1 LKIAQEKGPELFMAD
16 ATLYLELFGIIAISW
31 QWLLQG
37 ISIQKALKDKYPKTD
52 FNYYQGKM
60 FTMHFFFKYEL
71 PKILGLEKRLM
82 DSDGLTI
89 EMEAQFFND

>member
-1 LKIAQEKGPELFMAD
+1 
-16 ATLYLELFGIIAISW
+16 
-31 QWLLQG
+31 
-37 ISIQKALKDKYPKTD
+37 
-52 FNYYQGKM
+52 M
-60 FTMHFFFKYEL
+60 FTMHFFFRYEL